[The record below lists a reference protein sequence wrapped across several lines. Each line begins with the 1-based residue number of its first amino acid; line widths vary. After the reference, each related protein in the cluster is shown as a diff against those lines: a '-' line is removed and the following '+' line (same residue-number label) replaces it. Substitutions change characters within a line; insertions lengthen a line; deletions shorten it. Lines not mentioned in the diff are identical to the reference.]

1 MKILIVIPA
10 RWGSSRFVGKPL
22 AKINKI
28 PMIKRVYEK
37 AVKSKEASDVI
48 VATDDKKI
56 SNFCKNENIKVI
68 MTSKSCNSGTDRVY
82 QVSKKIK
89 SDIYVNLQG
98 DEPLIKPQS
107 IDKVINLLK
116 KNISR
121 GYEIATG
128 YSDFKDEKYQKDK
141 SITYLVKSI
150 NNEVKYISRSKI
162 PSNFKGN
169 SYKKKAIGLFV
180 FTKKMLKKFC
190 TLRQSPLEI
199 NENIEI
205 LRSVEND
212 IKVICTSLNEKY
224 LGSVDYPAD
233 IKRIEK
239 ILNKSKN

>member
-28 PMIKRVYEK
+28 PMIKRVYKK

-107 IDKVINLLK
+107 IDKKTIH
-116 KNISR
+116 
-121 GYEIATG
+121 
-128 YSDFKDEKYQKDK
+128 F
-141 SITYLVKSI
+141 SI
-150 NNEVKYISRSKI
+150 N
-162 PSNFKGN
+162 
-169 SYKKKAIGLFV
+169 
-180 FTKKMLKKFC
+180 C
-190 TLRQSPLEI
+190 SPLTINKEWTNASPAIQGIKEI
-199 NENIEI
+199 F
-205 LRSVEND
+205 S
-212 IKVICTSLNEKY
+212 T
-224 LGSVDYPAD
+224 GSQNHHPPQP
-233 IKRIEK
+233 
-239 ILNKSKN
+239 SS